1 MFNRLI
7 DRITPQVQK
16 LQFKF
21 LTGKYTTAQLLE
33 VLHNIGGKRD
43 KRVQVDAINLDIA
56 YRISLRQR

>member
-7 DRITPQVQK
+7 DHIAPQVQK
-16 LQFKF
+16 LPFKF

-56 YRISLRQR
+56 N